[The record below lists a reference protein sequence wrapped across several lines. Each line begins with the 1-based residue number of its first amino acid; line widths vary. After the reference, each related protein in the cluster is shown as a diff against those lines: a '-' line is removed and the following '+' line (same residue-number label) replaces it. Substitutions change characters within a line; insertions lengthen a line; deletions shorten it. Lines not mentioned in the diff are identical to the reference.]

1 MISIIAR
8 LKYQNKLQNRY
19 PHETLMYFTG
29 FESVPQVTVTAGP
42 FKDVQEAVEGYCET
56 RGEAGSLIYQTPLNI
71 DLVSYVS
78 FTTKITLNRQ
88 PQAARM
94 HM

>member
-1 MISIIAR
+1 MISVTAR
-8 LKYQNKLQNRY
+8 LKYQNRLQNRY
-19 PHETLMYFTG
+19 LHETLMYFTG
-29 FESVPQVTVTAGP
+29 FESVPRVTVTVGP
-42 FKDVQEAVEGYCET
+42 FKDVQEAVEGYRET
-56 RGEAGSLIYQTPLNI
+56 RGEAGSLIYQTPFDI

-88 PQAARM
+88 PQVVHT